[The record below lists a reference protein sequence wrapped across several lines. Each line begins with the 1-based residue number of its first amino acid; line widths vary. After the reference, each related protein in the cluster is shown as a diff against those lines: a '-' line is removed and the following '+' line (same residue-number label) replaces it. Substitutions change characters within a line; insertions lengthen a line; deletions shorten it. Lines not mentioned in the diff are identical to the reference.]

1 MKSFHPGQ
9 KDRMRYFGRQNIQP
23 ETGKKGGEDVRM
35 KKNVLVRTNFLVCIV
50 IVIGF
55 VVTSVIS
62 YQSNQG
68 IFRKDMESVSRLT
81 SEDIYHQIDSIFTKP
96 INISLTIANDSLKER
111 FPGRGRTAY
120 RRSGIH

>member
-1 MKSFHPGQ
+1 
-9 KDRMRYFGRQNIQP
+9 
-23 ETGKKGGEDVRM
+23 M

-96 INISLTIANDSLKER
+96 INISLTMANDSLLKDFLEGEEQHIGDQE
-111 FPGRGRTAY
+111 FIDYHAGLPEY
-120 RRSGIH
+120 LSG

>member
-1 MKSFHPGQ
+1 MDRGYEKLSSRTERQNAVFWQ
-9 KDRMRYFGRQNIQP
+9 KNIQP
-23 ETGKKGGEDVRM
+23 EIGKKGGEDVRM

-96 INISLTIANDSLKER
+96 INISLL
-111 FPGRGRTAY
+111 RT
-120 RRSGIH
+120 